1 MVRSWRPLH
10 QRLQRMERKPKGS
23 DKNRTFARFSVC
35 GSADEPPMSLLCEVE
50 RAKAFVPISH
60 ILSRWNRFP
69 TNYALPPFQRSCHSG
84 RHARSALLAVIIPGC
99 SLLTNHMLMLTAE
112 TGARWAMDGNR
123 GALEMHMTDI
133 RADLWPL
140 LPAEV
145 SAFTTG
151 LWKLTGHEG
160 PSLTPIGLS
169 R

>member
-1 MVRSWRPLH
+1 MLTLRWSGVEGRRTSGSRGRRDGQRVQTKTERLHDFCRST
-10 QRLQRMERKPKGS
+10 E
-23 DKNRTFARFSVC
+23 
-35 GSADEPPMSLLCEVE
+35 EPPMSLVYEVKHAE
-50 RAKAFVPISH
+50 AFVPFSRF
-60 ILSRWNRFP
+60 LSRWNRFP
-69 TNYALPPFQRSCHSG
+69 TNYPVTAA

-112 TGARWAMDGNR
+112 TGARVLGKGRAREGNR

-151 LWKLTGHEG
+151 L
-160 PSLTPIGLS
+160 
-169 R
+169 

>member
-1 MVRSWRPLH
+1 MLTLRWSGVEGRCTGGSRGRRDDQRVQTKPEHLHDFGRRRCRWFMRSNT
-10 QRLQRMERKPKGS
+10 QKPS
-23 DKNRTFARFSVC
+23 SRSPTFC
-35 GSADEPPMSLLCEVE
+35 QDEIDFRQITLFLPSNPPVT
-50 RAKAFVPISH
+50 AA
-60 ILSRWNRFP
+60 
-69 TNYALPPFQRSCHSG
+69 

-112 TGARWAMDGNR
+112 TGATFLGKGRALEGNR

-151 LWKLTGHEG
+151 L
-160 PSLTPIGLS
+160 
-169 R
+169 